1 MLVLS
6 RKLGEQVV
14 IGNCIYVTVVAVRGN
29 QVRLGFSAPE
39 EVSIRREELGPC
51 LENERR
57 QRRWPDSYAEMTAP
71 EVQS

>member
-14 IGNCIYVTVVAVRGN
+14 IGDNICVTVVAVRGS

-39 EVSIRREELGPC
+39 EVSIRREELGRCP
-51 LENERR
+51 ENQAKQRR
-57 QRRWPDSYAEMTAP
+57 QADFCARITAP
-71 EVQS
+71 DVQP

>member
-14 IGNCIYVTVVAVRGN
+14 IGDNICVTVVAVRGS

-51 LENERR
+51 PENQTK
-57 QRRWPDSYAEMTAP
+57 QRWQAGFCARITAP
-71 EVQS
+71 EVQP